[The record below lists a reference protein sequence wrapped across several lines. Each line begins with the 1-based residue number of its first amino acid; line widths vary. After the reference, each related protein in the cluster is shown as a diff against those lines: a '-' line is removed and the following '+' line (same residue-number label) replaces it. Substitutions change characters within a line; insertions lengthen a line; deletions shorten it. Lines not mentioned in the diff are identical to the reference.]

1 MFGHG
6 SGGDEVTMRTV
17 SVSEEVIMCKASG
30 RDEMNIYTLS
40 GCDEM
45 NMHTVEQRRF
55 ILTAINRSTS
65 LFPIGNAPPPI
76 TPLFSSGIDSFP

>member
-6 SGGDEVTMRTV
+6 SGGDEVTMRTL
-17 SVSEEVIMCKASG
+17 SASDEVIMCTASG

-55 ILTAINRSTS
+55 MTAINRPTS
-65 LFPIGNAPPPI
+65 LFPIGNAPPST
-76 TPLFSSGIDSFP
+76 TPLSSSGIDSFP